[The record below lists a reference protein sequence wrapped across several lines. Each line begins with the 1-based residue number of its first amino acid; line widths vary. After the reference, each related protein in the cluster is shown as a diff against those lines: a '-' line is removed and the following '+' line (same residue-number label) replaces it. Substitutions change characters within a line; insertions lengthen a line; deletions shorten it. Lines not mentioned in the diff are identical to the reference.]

1 VPSLPD
7 SEFVHDREGEPG
19 ILRKTFTV
27 GCAFCENYALEKVEN
42 ALRGV
47 VAACGGLPPLGRSLL
62 LKPNLLSPR
71 PPGDAV
77 TTHPAIVE
85 KTIELLKEKEPRS
98 SVLIA
103 DNPGYIFTHQRDEL
117 FHRTGMI
124 AIQEKGLAKLSL
136 LSAEGYTEVKP
147 QQPRALQSAR
157 VASMWLSSDTVVN
170 VAKLKTH
177 VETELTASI
186 KNTFGIADRKTR
198 MAAHGARKKG
208 HLERAVVD
216 LFRIR
221 KPDLNI
227 LDAVICME
235 GNGPSRG
242 KPRFGGWLLASRNA
256 LALDAVAA
264 FMMGYDDPFSVPL
277 LKEASRAGIGPQTMA
292 DIEIIGALLEDVRI
306 PSFRRATSAIG
317 NIPDQLRGLGHRLL
331 YLYPELI
338 SEKCTS
344 CGICKRVCP
353 VQAIEMNPLPVIDR
367 RKCVKC
373 LCCHEM
379 CPEGAM
385 TVKENMF
392 LRIFRKSK
400 RR

>member
-1 VPSLPD
+1 VP
-7 SEFVHDREGEPG
+7 HREGEPG
-19 ILRKTFTV
+19 ILKKTFTV
-27 GCAFCENYALEKVEN
+27 ACAFCENYSPEKVEK
-42 ALRGV
+42 ALRGI
-47 VAACGGLPPLGRSLL
+47 VAACGGLPPLGHRVL

-85 KTIELLKEKEPRS
+85 KTIELIKEKEPRS

-103 DNPGYIFTHQRDEL
+103 DNPGYIFTHQQDEL
-117 FHRTGMI
+117 FHRTGMT
-124 AIQEKGLAKLSL
+124 AIQEKGLAELSL
-136 LSAEGYTEVKP
+136 LSAEGYTQVEPP
-147 QQPRALQSAR
+147 QPGALQNAR
-157 VASMWLSSDTVVN
+157 VASLWLSADPVIN

-186 KNTFGIADRKTR
+186 KNTFGIADRNTR

-208 HLERAVVD
+208 HLAHAVVD

-221 KPDLNI
+221 KPEFNI
-227 LDAVICME
+227 LDAVLCME

-242 KPRFGGWLLASRNA
+242 EPRFGGWLLASRNA

-264 FMMGYDDPFSVPL
+264 FMMGYDDPFTVPI
-277 LKEASRAGIGPQTMA
+277 LKEAARADTGPQRMA
-292 DIEIIGALLEDVRI
+292 DIEITGALLEDVRI
-306 PSFRRATSAIG
+306 PSFRRTTSAIG

-338 SEKCTS
+338 PKKCTS
-344 CGICKRVCP
+344 CGICKTVCP
-353 VQAIEMNPLPVIDR
+353 VHAIGMNPLPAIDR

-392 LRIFRKSK
+392 LKFFRKSK
-400 RR
+400 RTR